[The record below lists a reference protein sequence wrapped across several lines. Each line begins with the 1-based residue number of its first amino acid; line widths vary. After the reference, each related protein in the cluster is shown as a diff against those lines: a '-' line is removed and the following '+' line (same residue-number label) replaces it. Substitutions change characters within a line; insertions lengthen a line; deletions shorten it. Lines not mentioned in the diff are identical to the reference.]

1 MEVES
6 VPLEKATGRR
16 FLRRPPFGIR
26 EGLVPYAVLAP
37 LLLIMV
43 VLVFVPAALTFRDS
57 LHAKGLGAPASEP
70 FVGLDNYVDVLQPGS
85 DFWNSAL
92 ITVQIIG
99 ISLPLSL
106 AIGLVGALILN
117 ESFRGRGVV
126 RALALIPWVL
136 PPIANGFMWNWL
148 LNGDLGALNGLLYQ
162 LGLISEYQH
171 WLSTPTGQV
180 AWTAIA
186 ESWTRY
192 AFVMLVLLAGL
203 QAIPVDVY
211 DAAKIDGASRLQT
224 FRRITFPLLRPSFT
238 VAFVVQLIFSIQI
251 FDLIWSISSGG
262 AAGAIINPFTK
273 ALMILN
279 YEVVFRDLK
288 LGLGSALSYVVLLIS
303 LGLAVAFTRVLF
315 SRGSR

>member
-1 MEVES
+1 
-6 VPLEKATGRR
+6 
-16 FLRRPPFGIR
+16 
-26 EGLVPYAVLAP
+26 VPYAVLAP